1 MSGNFSV
8 SAVQPPLG
16 AGVGLRTQHYQDF
29 LAAPV
34 NIQWLEV
41 HAENYFGDGG
51 YDLHVLQEL
60 RKNYPVSLHGVGLGL
75 GSAHGFQQ
83 EHVAKLKRLIDYIQ
97 PCLVSEHL
105 CWGATAGRS
114 LNDLL
119 PMPLTSE
126 SLQLFSDRVDH
137 LQNQL
142 QRRVLIE
149 NVSAYIRFQHDE
161 MSEADFL
168 SRLVR
173 STGCGILLD
182 INNLYVN
189 QMNHLE
195 CATSA
200 LECIASLPPGSVGE
214 IHLAGHL
221 QADDCLI
228 DHHGCCVAEP
238 VWQLYAQACGMLG
251 VDIPVLIEWDTD
263 IPALSVLLGEAEKA
277 MQIQSASATLFKAKD
292 WSDAA

>member
-1 MSGNFSV
+1 MSGNFSAPDV
-8 SAVQPPLG
+8 HPPVG
-16 AGVGLRTQHYQDF
+16 AGIGLRTQHYQEF

-34 NIQWLEV
+34 KVQWLEV

-51 YDLHVLQEL
+51 YDRHVLQQL
-60 RKNYPVSLHGVGLGL
+60 RETYPVSLHGVGLGL
-75 GSAHGFQQ
+75 GSVHGFQQ
-83 EHVAKLKRLIDYIQ
+83 EHIAKLRRLIDDIQ

-114 LNDLL
+114 LNELL

-126 SLQLFSDRVDH
+126 SLHLFSDRVDH

-149 NVSAYIRFQHDE
+149 NVSAYVRFQHDA
-161 MSEADFL
+161 MSEAEFL
-168 SRLVR
+168 CQLVR
-173 STGCGILLD
+173 ATGCGILLD

-189 QMNHLE
+189 QMNHHE
-195 CATSA
+195 SAMSA
-200 LECIASLPPGSVGE
+200 LECFASLPSGSVGE

-228 DHHGCCVAEP
+228 DHHGCCVAEL
-238 VWQLYAQACGMLG
+238 VWQLYEKACEMLG
-251 VDIPVLIEWDTD
+251 ADIPVLIEWDTD
-263 IPALSVLLGEAEKA
+263 VPALSVLVGEAEKA
-277 MQIQSASATLFKAKD
+277 MRIQSESTRLFQTNDKYETT
-292 WSDAA
+292 

>member
-1 MSGNFSV
+1 MHGKFSESMYPHPV
-8 SAVQPPLG
+8 G

-29 LAAPV
+29 LTAPV

-51 YDLHVLQEL
+51 YDLHVLQQL

-83 EHVAKLKRLIDYIQ
+83 EHIAKLKRLIGYIQ

-105 CWGATAGRS
+105 CWGAVAGRS

-119 PMPLTSE
+119 PMPLTRE
-126 SLQLFSDRVDH
+126 SLHLFCDRVDH

-142 QRRVLIE
+142 QQRVLIE
-149 NVSAYIRFQHDE
+149 NVSTYVRFQHDE
-161 MSEADFL
+161 MSEAEFL
-168 SRLVR
+168 CQLVR

-189 QMNHLE
+189 QVNHHE
-195 CATSA
+195 SA
-200 LECIASLPPGSVGE
+200 LLALDCITSLPAGSVGE

-221 QADDCLI
+221 QVHDCLI
-228 DHHGCCVAEP
+228 DNHGCCIAEP
-238 VWQLYAQACGMLG
+238 VWQLYAQVCESLG
-251 VDIPVLIEWDTD
+251 SDVPVLIEWDTD

-277 MQIQSASATLFKAKD
+277 MQIQTGSTRLLRLKD
-292 WSDAA
+292 SYDGA